1 MFEIDIIPQ
10 PDDQS
15 ANLADPK
22 PYADEH
28 LRLGEYRPLHP
39 KREAATLLGAVSL
52 IAIGTKILY
61 DKFTERSSH
70 ER

>member
-1 MFEIDIIPQ
+1 MSEIDITPQ
-10 PDDQS
+10 PDRLS
-15 ANLADPK
+15 ADLVDSQ

-28 LRLGEYRPLHP
+28 LRMGEYRPLHP
-39 KREAATLLGAVSL
+39 KREAATILGAVSL